1 MMAQKPW
8 DGRFSQSTDKMVE
21 KFTSSIDVDKVLYNC
36 DIDGSIAHLKM
47 MAHQSII
54 TQDEAEILVKG
65 LEVVRKQIEGGSFQY
80 SDTLEDIHMHIE
92 TALGEVVGPVARKLH
107 TGRSRNDQVALDVR
121 IYLKAQTMAVMDS
134 LLALQK
140 VLVETAGRYIDVVMP
155 GYTHLQRA
163 QPVLF
168 SHHLMA
174 YCEMFRRD
182 SERFEDSL
190 KRTDVMPLGS
200 AALAGTTFPLNREMT
215 GRLLGFARVSDNSMD
230 SVSDRDFI
238 MEFISHATICMIHFS
253 RLSEELVLWSSSEFA
268 FITIS
273 DAFTTGSSIMPQKK
287 NPDVAE
293 LVRGKTGR
301 VVGNLMAIITLMKS
315 LPLAYNRDMQEDK
328 EPLFDTVNTLK
339 ACIDIYT
346 RMIPH
351 IAINR
356 ETMLSAAQKGYLNA
370 TDLAD
375 YLVVKG
381 MPFREA
387 HSVSGRAVAFA
398 LASGMDGSSCKS
410 NSCGEKSCN
419 GKRGDSVARARELH
433 ELTLEE
439 LKSFS
444 DLIEEDIFD
453 FISIEKMISRR
464 VTHGSTSYD
473 NVKKAVEAAEQR
485 LNSTASD
492 LKG

>member
-1 MMAQKPW
+1 MAQKPW
-8 DGRFSQSTDKMVE
+8 DGRFSQRTDKMVE
-21 KFTSSIDVDKVLYNC
+21 KFTSSIDVDKALYAC
-36 DIDGSIAHLKM
+36 DIEGSIAHLKM

-54 TQDEAEILVKG
+54 TQNEADALLDG
-65 LEVVRKQIEGGSFQY
+65 LEKVRDKIENGEFQY

-92 TALGEVVGPVARKLH
+92 SALGEIVGTVGKKLH

-121 IYLKAQTMAVMDS
+121 IYLKKETQAIMDS
-134 LLALQK
+134 LLDLQK
-140 VLVETAGRYIDVVMP
+140 VIVTIAKKDIDVVMP

-174 YCEMFRRD
+174 YYEMFKRD
-182 SERFEDSL
+182 YERFEDSL
-190 KRTDVMPLGS
+190 KRIDVMPLGS
-200 AALAGTTFPLNREMT
+200 AALAGTTYPLNRDLTRE
-215 GRLLGFARVSDNSMD
+215 LLKFAKVSDNSMD
-230 SVSDRDFI
+230 SVSDRDFV

-253 RLSEELVLWSSSEFA
+253 RFSEELILWSSSEFA

-273 DAFTTGSSIMPQKK
+273 DGFTTGSSIMPQKK

-301 VVGNLMAIITLMKS
+301 VVGNLMAILTIMKS

-346 RMIPH
+346 AMIPN
-351 IAINR
+351 IAIHK
-356 ETMLSAAQKGYLNA
+356 ETMLNAAQKGYLNA

-387 HSVSGRAVAFA
+387 HSVSGKLVAFA
-398 LASGMDGSSCKS
+398 ITKS
-410 NSCGEKSCN
+410 K
-419 GKRGDSVARARELH
+419 ELH
-433 ELTLEE
+433 ELKLEE
-439 LKSFS
+439 LKIFS
-444 DLIEEDIFD
+444 DLIDEDIFD
-453 FISIEKMISRR
+453 FLSIEKMLSRR
-464 VTHGSTSYD
+464 VTHGSTSYE
-473 NVKKAVEAAEQR
+473 NVRKALEK
-485 LNSTASD
+485 ASHL
-492 LKG
+492 LKI